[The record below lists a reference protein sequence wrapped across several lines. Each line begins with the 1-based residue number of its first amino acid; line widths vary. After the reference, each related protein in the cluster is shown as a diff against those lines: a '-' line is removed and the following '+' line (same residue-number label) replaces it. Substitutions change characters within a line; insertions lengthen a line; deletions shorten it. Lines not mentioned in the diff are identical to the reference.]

1 MPKGRQIFKRRDLT
15 RAIKGVQAA
24 GREILRAEIDS
35 VTGKIVLI
43 LNKSDASTGNP
54 NEWDGAE
61 GLKIRLQ
68 FIHEYCDRHGKVRR
82 YFRRP
87 GFKELALPGL
97 PGSEEFMAAYQD
109 ALAGQLPRIEI
120 GASRSKPGSLDALIA
135 SYLVSDTFKSLAD
148 ETQRMRRNILDKMR
162 TNHGGKMVAALLQRH
177 VVAMLE
183 KKKVHA
189 QKNWLKTIRGL
200 MLYAIKENYR
210 PDDPTAGLK
219 AAKPAVRS
227 RGHMTWGAPQI
238 AAYRERH
245 AVGTMARVAIELL
258 LNIASRRGDAHKLG
272 VQHMQDG
279 KIRWRPQKTIRSTGK
294 ELSIRILPEFQRTLD
309 AMPNG
314 DGKAGFPNERLRQP
328 VCVGGSIRKQVC
340 RLVQ

>member
-1 MPKGRQIFKRRDLT
+1 
-15 RAIKGVQAA
+15 
-24 GREILRAEIDS
+24 
-35 VTGKIVLI
+35 
-43 LNKSDASTGNP
+43 
-54 NEWDGAE
+54 
-61 GLKIRLQ
+61 
-68 FIHEYCDRHGKVRR
+68 
-82 YFRRP
+82 
-87 GFKELALPGL
+87 
-97 PGSEEFMAAYQD
+97 
-109 ALAGQLPRIEI
+109 
-120 GASRSKPGSLDALIA
+120 
-135 SYLVSDTFKSLAD
+135 
-148 ETQRMRRNILDKMR
+148 
-162 TNHGGKMVAALLQRH
+162 
-177 VVAMLE
+177 
-183 KKKVHA
+183 
-189 QKNWLKTIRGL
+189 
-200 MLYAIKENYR
+200 
-210 PDDPTAGLK
+210 
-219 AAKPAVRS
+219 
-227 RGHMTWGAPQI
+227 MTWGAPQI